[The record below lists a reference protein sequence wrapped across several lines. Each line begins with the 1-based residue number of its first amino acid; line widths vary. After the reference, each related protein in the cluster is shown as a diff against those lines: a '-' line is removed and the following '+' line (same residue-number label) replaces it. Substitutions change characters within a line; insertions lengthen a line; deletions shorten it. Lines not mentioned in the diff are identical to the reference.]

1 MTEREE
7 RSDRRRTARDLLRFL
22 DELMRAMARVEL
34 GNPSVAQL
42 SLLEMRILSSL
53 AEAGEPVRLSDLA
66 DRTAVSA
73 GQTGQAT
80 DRLRTLRLVQ
90 RLGGGRG
97 RERSFAIAPGGRHL
111 LASLEARRQRAVEG
125 FIARL
130 GGAERLRLEG
140 AAHLLGRD
148 LDRLSEGMLAA

>member
-7 RSDRRRTARDLLRFL
+7 RSDGPRTARDLLRFL
-22 DELMRAMARVEL
+22 DELMRAIARVEL
-34 GNPSVAQL
+34 GNPGVAQL
-42 SLLEMRILSSL
+42 TLLEMRILTSL
-53 AEAGEPVRLSDLA
+53 AELGKPVRLSELA
-66 DRTAVSA
+66 DLTEVSV

-97 RERSFAIAPGGRHL
+97 PERSFAIVPRGRRL
-111 LASLEARRQRAVEG
+111 LASLEARRQRGVEG
-125 FIARL
+125 FIAEL
-130 GGAERLRLEG
+130 GRAERLRLEG

>member
-1 MTEREE
+1 MTEIEE
-7 RSDRRRTARDLLRFL
+7 RGEGRRTARDLLRFL
-22 DELMRAMARVEL
+22 DELMRAIAQVEL
-34 GNPSVAQL
+34 GNPGVAQL
-42 SLLEMRILSSL
+42 TLLEMRILTGL
-53 AEAGEPVRLSDLA
+53 AEAGKPMRLSDLA
-66 DRTAVSA
+66 DRTAVSV

-97 RERSFAIAPGGRHL
+97 RDRSFAIDPRGRRL
-111 LASLEARRQRAVEG
+111 LASLETRRQRAVEG